1 MFSVKV
7 GEGVKASSFNP
18 NTKFYVGDD
27 DLLPL
32 ERFLPSKGPRGVGRG
47 SIKTLIIINSL
58 GGPRGGRGGFRGGD
72 RGGGRGGFRGGD
84 RGGGRGGFRGGD
96 RGGSRGGPRGGRG
109 GFRGGR

>member
-32 ERFLPSKGPRGVGRG
+32 ERFLPRPKGDPSSMPSRGPRGVGRG
-47 SIKTLIIINSL
+47 YKLL
-58 GGPRGGRGGFRGGD
+58 
-72 RGGGRGGFRGGD
+72 
-84 RGGGRGGFRGGD
+84 
-96 RGGSRGGPRGGRG
+96 
-109 GFRGGR
+109 